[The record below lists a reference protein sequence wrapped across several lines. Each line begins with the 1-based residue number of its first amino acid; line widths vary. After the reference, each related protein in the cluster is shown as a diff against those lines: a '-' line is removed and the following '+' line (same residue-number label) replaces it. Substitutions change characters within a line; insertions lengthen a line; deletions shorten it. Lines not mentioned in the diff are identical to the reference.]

1 MTLVQI
7 THPDPQAP
15 TAVYTLTLANP
26 PDHRLTTAL
35 LADLLT
41 ALDEIER
48 DWWAR
53 RDAWKADQARLDES
67 QRAKGL
73 GSVGGAVIIRGEG
86 EKFFSNGTSIRLAAA
101 ESILSICRS
110 CSRCASTLLRS
121 LVRRLAE
128 GPKVP
133 PVRCRTRRFTCNRRL
148 T

>member
-35 LADLLT
+35 LTDLLA

-53 RDAWKADQARLDES
+53 RDAWKADQARLDKS
-67 QRAKGL
+67 LRAKGM
-73 GSVGGAVIIRGEG
+73 GSVGGAVIIRGQG
-86 EKFFSNGTSIRLAAA
+86 EKFFSNGSSSPL
-101 ESILSICRS
+101 RS
-110 CSRCASTLLRS
+110 CLFPSVARAHGNASPLIRS

-128 GPKVP
+128 GPKIP
-133 PVRCRTRRFTCNRRL
+133 PVSSRRHNSACERAL

>member
-26 PDHRLTTAL
+26 PDHRLKTAL

-53 RDAWKADQARLDES
+53 RDAWKADQARLDKS
-67 QRAKGL
+67 QRAKGM

-86 EKFFSNGTSIRLAAA
+86 EKFFSNGTSIRQ
-101 ESILSICRS
+101 
-110 CSRCASTLLRS
+110 LRS
-121 LVRRLAE
+121 PFSPSVARAHD
-128 GPKVP
+128 V
-133 PVRCRTRRFTCNRRL
+133 F
-148 T
+148 